1 MKKTALAAALAA
13 VTFSLGAHAQLGLKE
28 GPASEAPSHAAGGAF
43 KNHPMIDSY
52 KNLVARHVS
61 GFHKHAGSKG
71 GYRNLT
77 AVGYTVDRSG
87 VVTDT
92 WVVRSSGDSRLDEHA
107 VGVFKRAFA
116 KPLPAPPAAIFG
128 NESAV
133 HFTEAFIH
141 TSDGGWKLQTLSR

>member
-1 MKKTALAAALAA
+1 MKKIAFAAALAGL
-13 VTFSLGAHAQLGLKE
+13 VSFGAQAQLGLKE
-28 GPASEAPSHAAGGAF
+28 GSPAAASEAAGGAF
-43 KNHPMIDSY
+43 KNHPMIDTY
-52 KNLVARHVS
+52 KNVVAKHVS

-71 GYRNLT
+71 GYRNIT

-87 VVTDT
+87 AVTDT
-92 WVVRSSGDSRLDEHA
+92 WVVRSSGDDKLDDRA
-107 VGVFKRAFA
+107 VTLFKKAFA

-133 HFTEAFIH
+133 HFTEALIH